1 MNKDEDIS
9 LKKEITMKKFFKNA
23 TLSIALSFALIT
35 VMLSP
40 VNAAVPARTVE
51 PVSVSKEA
59 SNDAQAVVRDS
70 NPTIVCTF
78 SEKNFYTDTPLEP
91 RPFQSDVNL
100 ITLYGRCANGATD
113 TVILHVVDRSHD
125 GLYDTDISFEA
136 NGSYTYVPW
145 TLPDGR
151 YWLYFTSVDGTI
163 LKEEVVVLFTH
174 S

>member
-51 PVSVSKEA
+51 PVSVDKEA
-59 SNDAQAVVRDS
+59 PNDAQAVVRDS
-70 NPTIVCTF
+70 TPIIVCTF

-91 RPFQSDVNL
+91 RSFQSDVNL

-113 TVILHVVDRSHD
+113 TVILHVVDRSHS
-125 GLYDTDISFEA
+125 GLYDTDVQFKADGNPTSVA
-136 NGSYTYVPW
+136 W
-145 TLPDGR
+145 TLPAGR
-151 YWLYFTSVDGTI
+151 YWIYFTSVDGTV
-163 LKEEVVVLFTH
+163 LKEEVLAYFTH